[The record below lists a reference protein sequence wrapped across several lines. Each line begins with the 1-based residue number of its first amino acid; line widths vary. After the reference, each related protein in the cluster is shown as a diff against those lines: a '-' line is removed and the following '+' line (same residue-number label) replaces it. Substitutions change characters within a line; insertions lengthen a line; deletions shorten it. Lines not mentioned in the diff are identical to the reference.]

1 MNEKQNGIIKQELR
15 AAKKFLETLHDS
27 LVKVEKE
34 LSDMARQVNTVPAM
48 NKDDNML
55 LQMQIE
61 TNLKIMAELLKMQK
75 TTNEHIKNLQDML
88 N

>member
-1 MNEKQNGIIKQELR
+1 MNEKQNGIVKNELR

-34 LSDMARQVNTVPAM
+34 LSDMARQVNTSQM

-75 TTNEHIKNLQDML
+75 TTNEHIKNLHDML

>member
-1 MNEKQNGIIKQELR
+1 MNEKQNGIVKNELR

-34 LSDMARQVNTVPAM
+34 LSDMARQVNTSAM

>member
-34 LSDMARQVNTVPAM
+34 LSDMARQVNTSPM